1 MSVINMNLITGGGAK
16 YANGQVRASQK
27 YHSSSSQTRVYMKVQ
42 GLSFKPKALAIL
54 PDNMG
59 SHDLEAT
66 FKIYNDDYNIVASME
81 ASYELGS
88 GGVDS
93 GTFLVGSSDRNY
105 ETTLFSDG
113 FEVYFWGYYSSYAPQ
128 IRWFAVG

>member
-1 MSVINMNLITGGGAK
+1 MSIINMNLITGGGAK
-16 YANGQVRASQK
+16 YANGQVRASRK

-42 GLSFKPKALAIL
+42 GLSFKPKALAVL
-54 PDNMG
+54 PEIDYN
-59 SHDLEAT
+59 DLEAT

-81 ASYELGS
+81 ASYELGV
-88 GGVDS
+88 GGSNS
-93 GTFLVGSSDRNY
+93 GTFCVGSSDRNY

-113 FEVYFWGYYSSYAPQ
+113 FEVYFLGDYWDLTPK